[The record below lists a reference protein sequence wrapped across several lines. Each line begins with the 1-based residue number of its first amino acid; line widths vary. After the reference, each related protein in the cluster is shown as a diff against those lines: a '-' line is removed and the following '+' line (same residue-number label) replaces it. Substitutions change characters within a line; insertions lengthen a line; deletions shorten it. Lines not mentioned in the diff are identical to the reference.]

1 MNGADCENYRTL
13 GSLLPK
19 DGWWTVPKEYDPKPE
34 EYYLE
39 CPYPED
45 CLWEAS
51 RNESCVNG
59 NQRNKSCVKKS
70 CVNNTQGVGCS
81 VCFVGWDRIGRICD
95 KCKEGE
101 MAFRSG
107 SLLGVML
114 IMSVLL
120 CLARN
125 SLRRLKKKRPGL
137 WRDIMLLI
145 KILVSF
151 TQ

>member
-1 MNGADCENYRTL
+1 M
-13 GSLLPK
+13 
-19 DGWWTVPKEYDPKPE
+19 
-34 EYYLE
+34 
-39 CPYPED
+39 
-45 CLWEAS
+45 
-51 RNESCVNG
+51 
-59 NQRNKSCVKKS
+59 
-70 CVNNTQGVGCS
+70 S
-81 VCFVGWDRIGRICD
+81 VCALRTRAVQLRADDTG
-95 KCKEGE
+95 GE

-107 SLLGVML
+107 GLLGVML

-137 WRDIMLLI
+137 WRDVMLLI